1 MVCQML
7 TELTIIA
14 ASRCVSDDCGDLWQL
29 RKMGISFGDRVEGSK
44 KVEGVLETK
53 KVREET

>member
-7 TELTIIA
+7 TEITVIA
-14 ASRCVSDDCGDLWQL
+14 AGKHMSDDSGDLRQSHET
-29 RKMGISFGDRVEGSK
+29 GISFEGRVEGSK